1 MASNS
6 GDGVVENLLQC
17 SVCMESYQESGP
29 QTPKMLPCQH
39 SFCVECLEKISRDG
53 RIHCPSCRK
62 QFSIRVDELSR
73 SFVLIQLLDTRGL
86 SPKKDK
92 DNVTDGN
99 LSDLFKEKFRD
110 SDKAK
115 DYLSKLTEKVLRVK
129 KFNLEEIEVATE
141 LIKTIE
147 AFKDDKLSSEVL
159 LTCLA
164 VLTLPALRNK
174 SCSNYLN
181 LAHLLMTILTT
192 NENLEIESKFVE
204 FLTNIAIN
212 LSLSDNATIG
222 NRKYVENLLSM
233 LRGKVNARLRDATFY
248 NLLSFLE
255 NLTAGIPSTCT
266 NIVNAGGLTIFVEL
280 LEDSDFRS
288 IKPVLIILSNLT
300 DVPEI
305 CYHFLDDNC
314 GAVECVLKLMNSSE
328 MHISY
333 LSAAVISRLLTI
345 DFKEWEKLT
354 KSLNLRNT
362 ALTNVY
368 DCLAKWG
375 QMESN
380 ICFHIRFKTF
390 KPFYLLLQRYDAP
403 PLQLFAVW
411 TIWKCCT
418 YSSETYQEMLIK
430 EQGIDYLL
438 ELKQNLY
445 VDKNVKK
452 FAELTLNSIH

>member
-129 KFNLEEIEVATE
+129 KFNLEEIEAALNCIQYYRIPSDTSRSIQITATKFVMQLISAGGERVTVHLLSEVATE

-362 ALTNVY
+362 ALTNVIRRATTSIIC
-368 DCLAKWG
+368 CLDH
-375 QMESN
+375 ME
-380 ICFHIRFKTF
+380 
-390 KPFYLLLQRYDAP
+390 
-403 PLQLFAVW
+403 V
-411 TIWKCCT
+411 
-418 YSSETYQEMLIK
+418 
-430 EQGIDYLL
+430 
-438 ELKQNLY
+438 LY
-445 VDKNVKK
+445 V
-452 FAELTLNSIH
+452 FI